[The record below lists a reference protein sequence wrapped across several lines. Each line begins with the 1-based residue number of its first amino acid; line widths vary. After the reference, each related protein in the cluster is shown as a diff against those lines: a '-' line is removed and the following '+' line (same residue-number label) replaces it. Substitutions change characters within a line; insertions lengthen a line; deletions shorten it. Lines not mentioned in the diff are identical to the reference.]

1 MDNVH
6 KKRLETMRRRKEE
19 ASLLGTPGATQS
31 SGTTGSVKNTHKT
44 PDTARGFVPTPT
56 QHVRKRSLVSEQLA
70 RFLNDTPT
78 SATSAGPLNGGKSD
92 SKPRPNSAASDR
104 KPPDA
109 RAPKRRNVILD
120 SEWEEDSSLLN
131 GPESDGLADSR
142 NPKDESETGE
152 TPEDLPQAIERTASG
167 RGYGEF
173 KGTFAQ
179 LEVDATP

>member
-19 ASLLGTPGATQS
+19 AGLLGTPGATQS
-31 SGTTGSVKNTHKT
+31 SGTTGSVKNTHKI
-44 PDTARGFVPTPT
+44 PGTAKGFVPTPT

-70 RFLNDTPT
+70 RFLNDTPA
-78 SATSAGPLNGGKSD
+78 SATSADRLNGGKSD
-92 SKPRPNSAASDR
+92 LKPRPNSAAPDR
-104 KPPDA
+104 EPPNA
-109 RAPKRRNVILD
+109 RAPKRRNVVLD

-131 GPESDGLADSR
+131 GLDSDELADPQ
-142 NPKDESETGE
+142 NPKDELETGE
-152 TPEDLPQAIERTASG
+152 TPEELPQAIERTASG

-179 LEVDATP
+179 LEVDATL